1 MRLLASLLVLT
12 LVATSCA
19 HAPAGGKGQVFALDR
34 GQIGRLDNGGRLV
47 FANVVND
54 SRCPKGVQ
62 CVWAGT
68 ATVHLQLVPDP
79 AVRDTV
85 NLLAVLNG
93 GADPAQASAQL
104 PVDTLGVS
112 ITLLDL
118 TPYPVAGRT
127 STTVRP
133 RATIRV
139 AKTTP

>member
-1 MRLLASLLVLT
+1 LKRALALLALGIVSS
-12 LVATSCA
+12 SCA
-19 HAPAGGKGQVFALDR
+19 HAPAGGKGQVLALDR
-34 GQIGRLDNGGRLV
+34 GQVGRLDGGGRLI

-54 SRCPKGVQ
+54 SRCPKGAQ

-79 AVRDTV
+79 AVADTV
-85 NLLAVLNG
+85 NLLAVLDG
-93 GADPAQASAQL
+93 GEPRAEAAAQL

-118 TPYPVAGRT
+118 APYPVVGRGTAG
-127 STTVRP
+127 VRP

-139 AKTTP
+139 APTGR